1 MEQWKV
7 QRLRVLII
15 GSQNSFEHVLAANIQ
30 RWGHE
35 AVVLPAAEL
44 MMKRDFEEEG
54 DVLLYD
60 LDTSL
65 RAFASQLEKDRYILA
80 GRRTSATFDTPGP
93 LGFTY
98 TASAVIEPYL
108 ASPPFRLPGVRRRF
122 TIAMS
127 SHSISRIAIERF
139 GAVALLYKPFE
150 IGQLQRYFSILLR
163 LLQEQAERPQS
174 AMPVQTD
181 GNTRPR
187 VLVVDD
193 DVEVAR
199 AIKRCLLVDAHY
211 DVAVAYDGLE
221 ALEHCLDW
229 HPHCVVTDLIMPGMN
244 GYQVMRCLADT
255 LCTTP
260 GFVVMSALHQREMP
274 LNPPYLAGKSVEYI
288 DKPFQIDHLL
298 TAVERACSV

>member
-1 MEQWKV
+1 MDQGKV
-7 QRLRVLII
+7 QHLRVLII

-35 AVVLPAAEL
+35 ALVLPAAEL
-44 MMKRDFEEEG
+44 MMRRDFEAEG

-60 LDTSL
+60 LDISL
-65 RAFASQLEKDRYILA
+65 RAFASHLEKDRYIFA
-80 GRRTSATFDTPGP
+80 GRRASATFDTPG
-93 LGFTY
+93 LSGLTY

-108 ASPPFRLPGVRRRF
+108 ASPPFSLPGVRRRF

-127 SHSISRIAIERF
+127 SHSISRMAIERL

-150 IGQLQRYFSILLR
+150 IRQLQRYFSILQR
-163 LLQEQAERPQS
+163 LLQEQAEHPRP
-174 AMPVQTD
+174 ALPARTGD
-181 GNTRPR
+181 NTRPR

-193 DVEVAR
+193 DTEVAR
-199 AIKRCLLVDAHY
+199 AIKQCLRLDARY

-255 LCTTP
+255 LCTMP
-260 GFVVMSALHQREMP
+260 GFVVMSALNQREMP
-274 LNPPYLAGKSVEYI
+274 PNPSYLEGKSVEYI